1 MKKKGITDVL
11 IVGGGVIPEIDH
23 KELIKAGVDHVL
35 GPGTPL
41 STIID
46 HITTGVSKLR
56 KI

>member
-1 MKKKGITDVL
+1 MLV
-11 IVGGGVIPEIDH
+11 VGGGVIPEDD
-23 KELIKAGVDHVL
+23 KQDLEKAGITGNF

-46 HITTGVSKLR
+46 HITSEVSKLR